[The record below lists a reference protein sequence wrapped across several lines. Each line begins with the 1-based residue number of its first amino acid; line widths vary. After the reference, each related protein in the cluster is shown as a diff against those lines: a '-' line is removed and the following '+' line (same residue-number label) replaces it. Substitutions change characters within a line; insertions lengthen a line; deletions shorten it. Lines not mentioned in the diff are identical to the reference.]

1 MYSRLKFKAKL
12 LLAILPIVVVG
23 LIFIS
28 VFSYV
33 KFSDSFQTELVKS
46 MNNEIVDAAKQ
57 IEAWLSG
64 RLLESE
70 MAAQNIAVQSINT
83 DRAATDKWL
92 FDRFKYLNEKFP
104 NQYETCYA
112 ADRNGAFM
120 AAMLGSDN
128 KTIAMRA
135 GNAAT
140 RQNFK
145 EIMAGGPAQITEPL
159 VSTGKGWTVVFA
171 VSPIKEPGGKPIGII
186 GASIAIDA
194 IVDLVSKIKLGES
207 GYAFLVDKNGTF
219 VTHPNKQYILKEK
232 IQNMSDPTLAEFGKT
247 ILTGKNGVHRYTYN
261 GVKKIAVYAPVTQ
274 YGWVLTGT
282 IDEAELFAP
291 ARKLLVLI
299 LASSVVIIGLIVLAI
314 FITAN
319 RTSRPLKEIL
329 ATTNQ
334 VAAGNLSVACD
345 VRSGDEIGDLA
356 KSFNN
361 TIAQLRQLVSAV
373 MNSASEVN
381 RITGELES
389 LGRVNL
395 GATQEV
401 ARAMK
406 EIATGSV
413 KQAENVEE
421 AAALTQ
427 AVTDDAGRIASQ
439 CQDML
444 AASKEAKTMSDI
456 GARAIANAVDSM
468 EKIARNNQR
477 NVQESTVLL
486 RTSEEIGQIIEVI
499 ATIAGQTNLL
509 ALNAAIEAAR
519 AGEHGKGFAVVAEEV
534 RKLAEQSNQA
544 ANKIANLIRGIQDQ
558 MKAIYASMDQGSQEI
573 SQGVAVANQA
583 GENFAQIE
591 QNILNIS
598 QLIETVSLAMQQMRM
613 GTEKTLAAIG
623 QAAAITEE
631 TSASTEEVSATT
643 EQQSDQMNKMADLIE
658 QLVQLQ
664 NEQKK
669 AVDRFRV

>member
-1 MYSRLKFKAKL
+1 MSTSMRVDTISEMLNGIKYGEKGYTL
-12 LLAILPIVVVG
+12 LLYKDGTYIHHPEPENIINKKITDITDASI
-23 LIFIS
+23 
-28 VFSYV
+28 
-33 KFSDSFQTELVKS
+33 QELSKR
-46 MNNEIVDAAKQ
+46 I
-57 IEAWLSG
+57 LSG
-64 RLLESE
+64 QPGIFKFTKDGQKL
-70 MAAQNIAVQSINT
+70 IAFFSPVP
-83 DRAATDKWL
+83 K
-92 FDRFKYLNEKFP
+92 P
-104 NQYETCYA
+104 N
-112 ADRNGAFM
+112 F
-120 AAMLGSDN
+120 
-128 KTIAMRA
+128 
-135 GNAAT
+135 
-140 RQNFK
+140 
-145 EIMAGGPAQITEPL
+145 IMA
-159 VSTGKGWTVVFA
+159 
-171 VSPIKEPGGKPIGII
+171 
-186 GASIAIDA
+186 SI
-194 IVDLVSKIKLGES
+194 V
-207 GYAFLVDKNGTF
+207 
-219 VTHPNKQYILKEK
+219 
-232 IQNMSDPTLAEFGKT
+232 AE
-247 ILTGKNGVHRYTYN
+247 
-261 GVKKIAVYAPVTQ
+261 
-274 YGWVLTGT
+274 
-282 IDEAELFAP
+282 EELFAP
-291 ARKLLVLI
+291 VKKLVTVMLGVAGIILLILIFVVVFSARKLTAPLLGLNEFAGQI
-299 LASSVVIIGLIVLAI
+299 AS
-314 FITAN
+314 
-319 RTSRPLKEIL
+319 
-329 ATTNQ
+329 
-334 VAAGNLSVACD
+334 GNLTGSYKIEHN
-345 VRSGDEIGDLA
+345 DEIA
-356 KSFNN
+356 KVANSFNN
-361 TIAQLRQLVSAV
+361 TVVQLRDLIKVIA
-373 MNSASEVN
+373 NSSRAVN
-381 RITGELES
+381 RMTSELAGMGDTS
-389 LGRVNL
+389 KT
-395 GATQEV
+395 ATEEI
-401 ARAMK
+401 ARAIK
-406 EIATGSV
+406 EIAIGAV

-427 AVTDDAGRIASQ
+427 AVTDDAGRIAAQ

-598 QLIETVSLAMQQMRM
+598 RLIETVSLAMQQMRL